1 MGELGWS
8 AVGILCAFGL
18 YWSLSMGFNTVPFWS
33 SSVPAPATVKVDRG
47 DVAQVVVEYGSL
59 ECSDDDV
66 VRCQVESFLALPVA
80 APVANGQ
87 PLRAP
92 APRPRTTNKAGSSA
106 SRSTTTATTGAAVK
120 GKAPAKARGEEG
132 QSSAKS
138 GATGSSVESKRGG
151 NPSAGGSTATGSAST
166 TTASAID
173 SSTAAKRPSIRSF
186 DYFVEP
192 HIPLRSTL
200 ADQGVIAIGAPA
212 PPTIL
217 SILPEG
223 SRVKAGD
230 VVCELDSSAFRDVL
244 PLQRIRYAQA
254 KAWVEQANYTLKA
267 NEIALREYAE
277 GILPQDTA
285 LVRNYI
291 RIRETEKEYAERN
304 LVWSRA
310 AHAKGFRTEP
320 QVDADAAAFQQAE
333 FALRDAECMLK
344 RLVKYTGKRILKAL
358 KAKIE
363 AIHADLLSLES
374 SLQLETERLRRVE
387 AMIANCTMRAPR
399 DGIIV
404 HANRVNS
411 WGTVVMQIREGLVV
425 YQSQPIFRLLDPR
438 NIQAKAMINESQ
450 VARST
455 IGPIG
460 LDSPGSLPRSSSA
473 GESGRDHADF
483 VICQG
488 AVLGRSQLLRQRA
501 YRVRQLCRA
510 QDGPD
515 G

>member
-1 MGELGWS
+1 MPTREF
-8 AVGILCAFGL
+8 A
-18 YWSLSMGFNTVPFWS
+18 
-33 SSVPAPATVKVDRG
+33 
-47 DVAQVVVEYGSL
+47 
-59 ECSDDDV
+59 
-66 VRCQVESFLALPVA
+66 
-80 APVANGQ
+80 
-87 PLRAP
+87 
-92 APRPRTTNKAGSSA
+92 
-106 SRSTTTATTGAAVK
+106 
-120 GKAPAKARGEEG
+120 
-132 QSSAKS
+132 
-138 GATGSSVESKRGG
+138 
-151 NPSAGGSTATGSAST
+151 
-166 TTASAID
+166 D
-173 SSTAAKRPSIRSF
+173 SC
-186 DYFVEP
+186 
-192 HIPLRSTL
+192 
-200 ADQGVIAIGAPA
+200 IGAPKR

-244 PLQRIRYAQA
+244 PVQRIRYAQA
-254 KAWVEQANYTLKA
+254 KAWVEQAKYTLEA

-291 RIRETEKEYAERN
+291 RIRETEKEYAQRN

-320 QVDADAAAFQQAE
+320 QVDADAATFQQAE
-333 FALRDAECMLK
+333 FAVRDAECMLK

-358 KAKIE
+358 RAKIE

-399 DGIIV
+399 DGIV
-404 HANRVNS
+404 VYANRVNS

-450 VARST
+450 VARIRSGQSVLIHLEAFPDRPLRGTVAEIMPISSFAKGPFSDVRSYYATVRIESGGFDELRTGLTAELRFLVDTRHQVPRVPLEATRRFGDQTFAAVPIST
-455 IGPIG
+455 ADSDDWRWKPISLGATDTTFAEVLSG
-460 LDSPGSLPRSSSA
+460 LEPGDQVIAHSASLPTTGFGPGDSETRSDLA
-473 GESGRDHADF
+473 LKDHDAS
-483 VICQG
+483 
-488 AVLGRSQLLRQRA
+488 R
-501 YRVRQLCRA
+501 
-510 QDGPD
+510 
-515 G
+515 